1 MIVRVC
7 VVVLGLMPLQEVAA
21 EIFKFVDAS
30 GHVTY
35 TDRPRHSGYRRMRDA
50 AKIPESMLGYGR
62 FSIPTISDSIL
73 NQGIGSPQAPVV
85 SMSGSDGMLA
95 VMVNQV
101 AGKYGLEA
109 ALIHA
114 VIHVESAYNP
124 SAVSG
129 KGAAGL
135 MQLMPA
141 TADRYGVRNRF
152 DLWENLEGGAHYLH
166 DLMQMF
172 DRRLPLVLA
181 AYNAGEQNVIRNGY
195 QIPPITETRNYVNRV
210 MQRYYDVNAGSGLMV
225 R

>member
-1 MIVRVC
+1 MIIRVW
-7 VVVLGLMPLQEVAA
+7 VLLLGLLPWQPVAA

-50 AKIPESMLGYGR
+50 AKPPESMLNYSS
-62 FSIPTISDSIL
+62 FNIPTISDSIL
-73 NQGIGSPQAPVV
+73 NQGAWSPEEPVV
-85 SMSGSDGMLA
+85 TMSAGDGFLA
-95 VMVNQV
+95 QLVNQV

-152 DLWENLEGGAHYLH
+152 DLLENLEGGAHYLH

-181 AYNAGEQNVIRNGY
+181 AYNAGEQNVIRHGY

-210 MQRYYDVNAGSGLMV
+210 MQRYYDVNGGSGLMI